1 MVVGNCAS
9 VVHVSSPAAAAVAQS
24 TAVCSGVCCWQLSNH
39 GVRVCAVG
47 LGSIRG
53 CNGRWMPITVANQ
66 QSVNCV
72 QVHPASTNLQEVQ

>member
-39 GVRVCAVG
+39 GVREGGVG

-53 CNGRWMPITVANQ
+53 CNGR
-66 QSVNCV
+66 
-72 QVHPASTNLQEVQ
+72 